1 MSGGARVGR
10 APKCNPGDPR
20 ACSPCRDEKR
30 RKREKCKK
38 LHSTTELQLLSASGF
53 GGRVRA
59 GDESWLHPG
68 PAEAKRPR
76 FAPGFY
82 EPLHGFNAALY
93 DALES
98 AAAEQQAVI
107 LAGWD
112 KFACSELLN
121 FFDGLF
127 DGRGKS

>member
-1 MSGGARVGR
+1 V
-10 APKCNPGDPR
+10 
-20 ACSPCRDEKR
+20 
-30 RKREKCKK
+30 
-38 LHSTTELQLLSASGF
+38 LLVLA
-53 GGRVRA
+53 V
-59 GDESWLHPG
+59 ESVLAMNRGSILG

-82 EPLHGFNAALY
+82 EPLHGLNAALY

-121 FFDGLF
+121 IFMDCLTDEVKADKTRLNTVLLHFLERDSSNDLDLSPLRSNILYVTAVF
-127 DGRGKS
+127 WTISVPL

>member
-1 MSGGARVGR
+1 MR
-10 APKCNPGDPR
+10 AAQQQIG
-20 ACSPCRDEKR
+20 
-30 RKREKCKK
+30 
-38 LHSTTELQLLSASGF
+38 TTVVAFQLLLSAGSGSQI
-53 GGRVRA
+53 RA
-59 GDESWLHPG
+59 GEAPWLHPA

-82 EPLHGFNAALY
+82 EPLHGLNAALY